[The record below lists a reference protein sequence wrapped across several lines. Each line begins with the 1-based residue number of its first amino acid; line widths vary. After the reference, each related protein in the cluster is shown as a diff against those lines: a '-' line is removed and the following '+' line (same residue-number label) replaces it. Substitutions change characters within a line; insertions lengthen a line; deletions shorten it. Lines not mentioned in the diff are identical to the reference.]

1 MMADISLMLVLVG
14 EVGWGVPAFTFYG
27 MASLLQD

>member
-14 EVGWGVPAFTFYG
+14 EVGR
-27 MASLLQD
+27 ASFHILWNGFDT